1 MSDDNGSVT
10 GVVVDDSDPVL
21 LSEAIEQAFGYR
33 GDVTVVCRSRTEP
46 IVGYLYDRV
55 VRPTL
60 AESKLRIMPADGS
73 PRLTIAYDDVA
84 EVRFSGRD
92 TAAGRSFDSWMK
104 KYVKKKLA
112 GERADIESES
122 LDEG

>member
-33 GDVTVVCRSRTEP
+33 GDVTVVCRSGTEP

-84 EVRFSGRD
+84 EVRFSGRY

-112 GERADIESES
+112 GERADIECDS